1 MFARA
6 HAPALAHVRTQDLPC
21 RRLGVHPEPEV
32 TEVDLGPEWGAKRR
46 SGGGGAGGG
55 GPRSWGWGGKGAG
68 CDELMILIASD
79 GVWEYMDNQEA
90 VDVLAGQPDASAG
103 AAALVSAAVDRWQAV
118 DPSYIDDIT
127 VVVAR
132 LHRGQ

>member
-1 MFARA
+1 
-6 HAPALAHVRTQDLPC
+6 
-21 RRLGVHPEPEV
+21 
-32 TEVDLGPEWGAKRR
+32 
-46 SGGGGAGGG
+46 
-55 GPRSWGWGGKGAG
+55 
-68 CDELMILIASD
+68 MILIASD